1 MSETATERALSSF
14 RSHHGW
20 LRTAQALKLGIAPR
34 TLYALRD
41 SGMIIRENRGLFRLA
56 DAPPPAYPDLI
67 QVSLKIPKGII
78 CLISV
83 LAFHGITTQIPHQV
97 YLALPNDAE
106 KPRLSFPPL
115 RLFWLSEKS
124 YSAGVEEKIIEG
136 IPVKMY
142 SIEKTIAD
150 CFKFRKKI
158 GTDIANEALTQ
169 CIRDGRCHLPA
180 LIKYAQLNRVAKI
193 IQPYL
198 EILT

>member
-1 MSETATERALSSF
+1 MSETTIDRALASF
-14 RSHHGW
+14 KLHHGW
-20 LRTAQALKLGIAPR
+20 LRTGQALELGIAPR

-41 SGMIIRENRGLFRLA
+41 SGLIIRENRGLFRLT

-67 QVSLKIPKGII
+67 QVSLKISKGII

-83 LAFHGITTQIPHQV
+83 LAFHGVTTQIPHQV

-106 KPRLSFPPL
+106 KPRLDFPPL

-124 YSAGVEEKIIEG
+124 YSVGVEERIIEG

-158 GTDIANEALTQ
+158 GADIAIEALTQ
-169 CIRDGRCHLPA
+169 CIRDGRCHLST
-180 LIKYAQLNRVAKI
+180 LVEYAQVNRVEKI

-198 EILT
+198 EILV